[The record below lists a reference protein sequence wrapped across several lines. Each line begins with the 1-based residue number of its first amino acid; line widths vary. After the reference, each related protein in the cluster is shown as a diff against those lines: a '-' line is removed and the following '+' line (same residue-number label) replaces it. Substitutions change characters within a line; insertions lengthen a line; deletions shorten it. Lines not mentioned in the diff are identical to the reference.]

1 MRMSGLTPTIAASL
15 KAFCGGALAVRKT
28 FGDTLVS
35 SRKPNCDA
43 PAASRLHRQLI
54 AGEVDAAATVAQH
67 HPEMNRARGGVG
79 LPAVVGWALQRRLSP
94 PAASLLERATLVQ
107 PRAARA
113 HALR

>member
-43 PAASRLHRQLI
+43 PAVSRRHRQLI

-67 HPEMNRARGGVG
+67 HPEMNRARGGGG
-79 LPAVVGWALQRRLSP
+79 LPAVVGGG
-94 PAASLLERATLVQ
+94 LELGLAP
-107 PRAARA
+107 PRAVAVELA
-113 HALR
+113 ISGQPP